1 MVQITDALCCSRQS
15 LILYSLCCFWVI
27 GSGIASYSLISIL
40 TSLCSL
46 QTLDADLKVV
56 RIGKALLKLF
66 RYHVINIPS
75 SEDKTTVQKRGFSRS
90 SPDSKLP
97 TQVLCNKM
105 SKTRVAGLA
114 PQYILP
120 SYHSMVSLV

>member
-1 MVQITDALCCSRQS
+1 MQS
-15 LILYSLCCFWVI
+15 LFLQSLCCLWVV
-27 GSGIASYSLISIL
+27 GSGIASYSLTSIPAN
-40 TSLCSL
+40 LCSS
-46 QTLDADLKVV
+46 QALDSDLKVV

-66 RYHVINIPS
+66 RHHVINIPS

-105 SKTRVAGLA
+105 SEKQGSRFGFTIYLTVV
-114 PQYILP
+114 PFDSILGIAMP
-120 SYHSMVSLV
+120 FG

>member
-15 LILYSLCCFWVI
+15 LFLYSLCCFWVI

-66 RYHVINIPS
+66 RHHVINIPS
-75 SEDKTTVQKRGFSRS
+75 SEDKTTVQKRGFWRS

-97 TQVLCNKM
+97 T
-105 SKTRVAGLA
+105 
-114 PQYILP
+114 
-120 SYHSMVSLV
+120 

>member
-1 MVQITDALCCSRQS
+1 MV
-15 LILYSLCCFWVI
+15 
-27 GSGIASYSLISIL
+27 GGGIASYSLISIL

-75 SEDKTTVQKRGFSRS
+75 SEDKTTVQNRGFSRS

-105 SKTRVAGLA
+105 SKNQGSRFGSTIYLTVV
-114 PQYILP
+114 PFDSILGIAMP
-120 SYHSMVSLV
+120 FG